1 MQKKYNDRRSFDRA
15 RFNKYFEQLH
25 ASYLTETYLKPKQ

>member
-15 RFNKYFEQLH
+15 RFNKYFEQVH
-25 ASYLTETYLKPKQ
+25 ASKYIT